1 MTRTNGEGSGNTF
14 HQSLISVIII
24 SMINRPPPPVALIDE
39 REKKGK
45 QRKEE
50 EMSAVCLRGR
60 GVGAGRDVQSK

>member
-1 MTRTNGEGSGNTF
+1 
-14 HQSLISVIII
+14 
-24 SMINRPPPPVALIDE
+24 MINRPPPPVALIGE